1 MKSVK
6 IGKVKALEL
15 IKNSNGKVFGVKFT
29 KKDGSLREM
38 CARLKVKKNI
48 KGVGMKFDPKELGY
62 VTAFDMNANDKRGG
76 KGDYRL
82 ININTLSQNTIFQ
95 NLCYSVCNFALIF

>member
-1 MKSVK
+1 MKNVK

-15 IKNSNGKVFGVKFT
+15 IKNSDGKVFGVKFT

-48 KGVGMKFDPKELGY
+48 KGVGMRFDPKELGY
-62 VTAFDMNANDKRGG
+62 VTAFDMNADDKSGG
-76 KGDYRL
+76 TGDYRL
-82 ININTLSQNTIFQ
+82 ININTLRELTISGQ
-95 NLCYSVCNFALIF
+95 TYRVK

>member
-1 MKSVK
+1 MKNVK

-15 IKNSNGKVFGVKFT
+15 IKNSDGKVFGVKFT
-29 KKDGSLREM
+29 KKDGSIREM

-48 KGVGMKFDPKELGY
+48 KGVGMRFDPKELGY
-62 VTAFDMNANDKRGG
+62 VTAFDMNAADDRGG

-82 ININTLSQNTIFQ
+82 ININTLKHLSLEGQE
-95 NLCYSVCNFALIF
+95 YEVK

>member
-15 IKNSNGKVFGVKFT
+15 IKNSDGKVFGVKFT

-48 KGVGMKFDPKELGY
+48 KGVGMRFDPKELGY
-62 VTAFDMNANDKRGG
+62 VTAFDMNADDKSGG
-76 KGDYRL
+76 TGDYRL
-82 ININTLSQNTIFQ
+82 INLNTLRELTISGQ
-95 NLCYSVCNFALIF
+95 TYRVK

>member
-1 MKSVK
+1 MQRLKRQTFSDELHKLVGSK
-6 IGKVKALEL
+6 IFSA
-15 IKNSNGKVFGVKFT
+15 KFT

-82 ININTLSQNTIFQ
+82 ININTLKHLSLEGQE
-95 NLCYSVCNFALIF
+95 YEVK

>member
-15 IKNSNGKVFGVKFT
+15 IKNSDGKVFGVKFT

-38 CARLKVKKNI
+38 SARLKVKKNI
-48 KGVGMKFDPKELGY
+48 KGVGMRFDPKELGY
-62 VTAFDMNANDKRGG
+62 VTAFDMNADDKRGR

-82 ININTLSQNTIFQ
+82 ININTLRELTVSGQTY
-95 NLCYSVCNFALIF
+95 CVK

>member
-1 MKSVK
+1 MKNVK

-38 CARLKVKKNI
+38 CARLKVKKNL
-48 KGVGMKFDPKELGY
+48 KGVGMRFDPKELGY
-62 VTAFDMNANDKRGG
+62 LTVFDMNAIDKDGS
-76 KGDYRL
+76 KGAYRQMD
-82 ININTLSQNTIFQ
+82 TRTVKHLSLEGQE
-95 NLCYSVCNFALIF
+95 YEVK

>member
-15 IKNSNGKVFGVKFT
+15 IKNSDGKVFGVKFL

-38 CARLKVKKNI
+38 SARLKVKKNI
-48 KGVGMKFDPKELGY
+48 KSVGMRFDPKELGY
-62 VTAFDMNANDKRGG
+62 VTAFDVDADDKREP
-76 KGDYRL
+76 DRDWE
-82 ININTLSQNTIFQ
+82 T
-95 NLCYSVCNFALIF
+95 

>member
-15 IKNSNGKVFGVKFT
+15 IKNSDGKVFGVKFT

-48 KGVGMKFDPKELGY
+48 KGVGMRFDPKELGY
-62 VTAFDMNANDKRGG
+62 VTVFDMNADDNRGG
-76 KGDYRL
+76 RGSYRL
-82 ININTLSQNTIFQ
+82 ININTLKHLS
-95 NLCYSVCNFALIF
+95 LGGKEYEVK

>member
-1 MKSVK
+1 MKNVK

-15 IKNSNGKVFGVKFT
+15 IKNSDGKVFGVKFL
-29 KKDGSLREM
+29 KKDGSVRTM

-82 ININTLSQNTIFQ
+82 ININTLKHLS
-95 NLCYSVCNFALIF
+95 LEGREYEVK